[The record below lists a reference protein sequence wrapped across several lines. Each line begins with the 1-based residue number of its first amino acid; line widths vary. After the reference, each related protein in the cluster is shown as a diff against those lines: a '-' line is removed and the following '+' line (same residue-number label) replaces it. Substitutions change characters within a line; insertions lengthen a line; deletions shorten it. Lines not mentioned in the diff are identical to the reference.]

1 MTSDT
6 EQYLRPG
13 RAEVDREQVGERHQR
28 LDEREVAEQSMAAV
42 QAELDACTEAYF
54 ASDEWTLD
62 LDANDLD
69 PDLFAGD
76 GWIDEMEPEVI
87 ERWQSTWP

>member
-1 MTSDT
+1 MSTDK
-6 EQYLRPG
+6 EQYLHSRIDGTDRGRGCERP
-13 RAEVDREQVGERHQR
+13 RRPQ
-28 LDEREVAEQSMAAV
+28 EREEPELSDEVM

-62 LDANDLD
+62 LDAIDVES
-69 PDLFAGD
+69 DLFAVD

-87 ERWQSTWP
+87 ERWQATLP